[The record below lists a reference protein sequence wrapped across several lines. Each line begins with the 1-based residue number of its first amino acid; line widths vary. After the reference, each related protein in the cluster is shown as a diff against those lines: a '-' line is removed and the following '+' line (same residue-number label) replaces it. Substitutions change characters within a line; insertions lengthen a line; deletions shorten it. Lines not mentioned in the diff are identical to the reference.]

1 MKQMRCKN
9 LSGYGRSPPTFV
21 HNEQKLRC
29 KESKKKRMI
38 QNIKVKITTI
48 LEIRCCGL
56 FLLEDNKLSKRNWR
70 NYAKRTAE
78 YQRKFD

>member
-1 MKQMRCKN
+1 MEEVRRLLFKV
-9 LSGYGRSPPTFV
+9 SRS
-21 HNEQKLRC
+21 E
-29 KESKKKRMI
+29 KKKA
-38 QNIKVKITTI
+38 KITTI

-56 FLLEDNKLSKRNWR
+56 FLLKDNKLSKRNWR